1 MRNSKKLTGWI
12 FGGVAFWGISAT
24 AWGAAAPTP
33 SQILTFKPKQDGI
46 QAVMPTAEEEASL
59 KVELVKGAKKGSG
72 WVLKDAQGN
81 LLRILFDTNEYT
93 LIFVC
98 SY

>member
-59 KVELVKGAKKGSG
+59 IE
-72 WVLKDAQGN
+72 N
-81 LLRILFDTNEYT
+81 RLLTGEDSFGDISNFT
-93 LIFVC
+93 C
-98 SY
+98 S